1 MTANRP
7 DRAGQSEAFDAIG
20 AAYDDAFPDKEGQLA
35 AGAWLV
41 DSLPTGSRVLDLGCG
56 TGVPTARQLTEA
68 GLDVLGIDLS
78 ARMVE
83 LARQR
88 VPSATFRRL
97 DIADLRPGPESF
109 AGVTAFF
116 SLLML
121 SRAEVPEVLATVRR
135 LLVPSGLLALSM
147 VEADVD
153 YQATPFLGQ
162 TIRVSGYRLGDLRA
176 VVEAAGFDIVGTDIR
191 TYAPAGDSA
200 PPEQQHFLRCQRSG

>member
-1 MTANRP
+1 MRES
-7 DRAGQSEAFDAIG
+7 RVGQGAAFDAIG

-41 DSLPTGSRVLDLGCG
+41 DSLPAGSRVLDLGCG
-56 TGVPTARQLTEA
+56 TGVPTARQLTDA

-88 VPSATFRRL
+88 VPSATFRLL
-97 DIADLRPGPESF
+97 DIADLRPGAESF
-109 AGVTAFF
+109 AGVAAFF

-121 SRAEVPEVLATVRR
+121 PRAEIPEALATVRQV
-135 LLVPSGLLALSM
+135 LGAGGLLTLSM

-153 YQATPFLGQ
+153 YQPIPFLGQ
-162 TIRVSGYRLGDLRA
+162 TIRVSGYRFDDLCA
-176 VVEAAGFDIVGTDIR
+176 IVAAAGFDIVGTDTR
-191 TYAPAGDSA
+191 TYAPAVGGA